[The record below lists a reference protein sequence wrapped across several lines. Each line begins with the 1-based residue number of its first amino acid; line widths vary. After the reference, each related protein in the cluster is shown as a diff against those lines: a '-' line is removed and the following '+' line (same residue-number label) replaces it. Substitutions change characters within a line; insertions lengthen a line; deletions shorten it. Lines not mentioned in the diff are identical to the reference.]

1 MYTKNN
7 PVVLL
12 LSLLLFN
19 SSCSTLQDQNSLKQQ
34 LDLDFQT
41 SQEKKEMI
49 IEYLLNE
56 NIDFSIDFGN
66 MSSYYLSDNFL
77 ETKMKYFCNS
87 YIDDQKK
94 ILEST
99 IFKLRDDGKKIL
111 VVYSKE
117 FENIVS
123 DYIKMYPKEIFLL
136 IDDQDYELQIDEI
149 FDVRSSNDRF
159 SRIQN
164 LDASLD
170 LAHSPRVRQDIEK
183 VYFIINYEIGKRIV
197 PIFRNYSI
205 KINFY
210 STTEIFH
217 EATNIIELIDF
228 EGITV
233 PISQNIIEEI
243 SKNNIRNMKYELEKI
258 ILMDFFKIEKI
269 YQNNLSKRNVELSSG
284 VFNISRN
291 ACIARDFPLTKLNSD
306 IFMNQI

>member
-159 SRIQN
+159 PRIQN

-170 LAHSPRVRQDIEK
+170 LAHSPRIRQDIEK

-217 EATNIIELIDF
+217 EATNIRELIDF

>member
-1 MYTKNN
+1 
-7 PVVLL
+7 
-12 LSLLLFN
+12 
-19 SSCSTLQDQNSLKQQ
+19 
-34 LDLDFQT
+34 
-41 SQEKKEMI
+41 
-49 IEYLLNE
+49 
-56 NIDFSIDFGN
+56 
-66 MSSYYLSDNFL
+66 
-77 ETKMKYFCNS
+77 
-87 YIDDQKK
+87 
-94 ILEST
+94 
-99 IFKLRDDGKKIL
+99 
-111 VVYSKE
+111 
-117 FENIVS
+117 
-123 DYIKMYPKEIFLL
+123 MYPKEIFLL

-149 FDVRSSNDRF
+149 FDVRSSNNRF

-183 VYFIINYEIGKRIV
+183 VYFIVNYEIGKRIV

-217 EATNIIELIDF
+217 EATNIRELIDF

-291 ACIARDFPLTKLNSD
+291 ACIARDFSLTKLNSD